1 MSPEALLIRLGY
13 VIRRHRERL
22 KHTQESFADLVGIHR
37 TYYGNIERSKQNP
50 TLWNLQRIAIGL
62 QTALSELLAEAE
74 RLDLESAV
82 REPHMPPRRGR
93 PRGTTNTSRRPHRKK

>member
-1 MSPEALLIRLGY
+1 MTPEALLLRLGY

-22 KHTQESFADLVGIHR
+22 KFSQEGFADHIGVHR

-50 TLWNLQRIAIGL
+50 TLWNLQRIAQGL
-62 QTALSELLAEAE
+62 GTALSRLVAEAE
-74 RLDLESAV
+74 ALDIDRAV

-93 PRGTTNTSRRPHRKK
+93 PRGSRSKV

>member
-1 MSPEALLIRLGY
+1 MSPEALQIRLGH

-22 KHTQESFADLVGIHR
+22 KHSQESFAELVGIHR

-62 QTALSELLAEAE
+62 QLALSQLIAEAE
-74 RLDLESAV
+74 ALDLERAV
-82 REPHMPPRRGR
+82 REPHVPPRRGR
-93 PRGTTNTSRRPHRKK
+93 PRGTTNASVRKKRK